1 MTHEEELIIQDNVSG
16 MEVTSGE
23 YATEFEACQDFDFLI
38 SYTSWIVHKEVI
50 GEIRQPRC
58 GADSKESLRIDRI
71 LEPSRELIN
80 KGWNH
85 GFVGIEIKRSNVKL
99 GPVINQVIDYSRC
112 SWKLSGGRRVECEYN
127 FIWKVSG
134 IGGNLASIMT
144 GNKIGMATSKFSLRK
159 TQELQTYPFCRDTND
174 CFCLT
179 FNGRNVFFGERPN
192 ESIFNMSSMGGNRV
206 GSRNCRKVGL

>member
-1 MTHEEELIIQDNVSG
+1 MTHEEELIIQENVSG
-16 MEVTSGE
+16 NEVTSGE
-23 YATEFEACQDFDFLI
+23 YATESEACQDFDYLI
-38 SYTSWIVHKEVI
+38 SMTSWIVHKEVI

-58 GADSKESLRIDRI
+58 GADLKESLRIDRI

-85 GFVGIEIKRSNVKL
+85 GFIGVEIKRSNVKL

-127 FIWKVSG
+127 FIWKVRA

-144 GNKIGMATSKFSLRK
+144 GNKIGIATTKSISCPRE
-159 TQELQTYPFCRDTND
+159 ELQSYPFYRDRKLG
-174 CFCLT
+174 FCLK
-179 FNGRNVFFGERPN
+179 FNGNNVFYD

-206 GSRNCRKVGL
+206 GSRNCRKVST

>member
-1 MTHEEELIIQDNVSG
+1 MIEEEELIVRDHVSG
-16 MEVTSGE
+16 DEVTSGE
-23 YATEFEACQDFDFLI
+23 YGTEAEACQDFDYLI

-58 GADSKESLRIDRI
+58 GADSRESLRIDRI

-85 GFVGIEIKRSNVKL
+85 GFIGVEIKRSNVKL

-127 FIWKVSG
+127 FIWKVRA

-144 GNKIGMATSKFSLRK
+144 GNKIGIASTRFRRCL
-159 TQELQTYPFCRDTND
+159 TEEINTYPFYRD
-174 CFCLT
+174 FKPSFHLK
-179 FNGRNVFFGERPN
+179 FNGRNVFFGERPD
-192 ESIFNMSSMGGNRV
+192 ELIFNMSSMGGNRV
-206 GSRNCRKVGL
+206 GSRNSRKGST